1 MPKGFTLI
9 HKIGTFYNNKMLQRY
24 EQDISNLIVLIKMTD
39 EIISRF
45 GRYQGRKRVL
55 VEQERASQRKFR
67 EDTGLQ
73 ENKGQEADVLG
84 GRELSI
90 KKVKE

>member
-1 MPKGFTLI
+1 MGLHQGLEDTREERGCWLSRKG
-9 HKIGTFYNNKMLQRY
+9 
-24 EQDISNLIVLIKMTD
+24 
-39 EIISRF
+39 
-45 GRYQGRKRVL
+45 L
-55 VEQERASQRKFR
+55 VKEKFR

-84 GRELSI
+84 RRELSI

>member
-1 MPKGFTLI
+1 MCFFI
-9 HKIGTFYNNKMLQRY
+9 HIL
-24 EQDISNLIVLIKMTD
+24 
-39 EIISRF
+39 
-45 GRYQGRKRVL
+45 YQGLEDIKKERGCWLSRKEPVK
-55 VEQERASQRKFR
+55 EKFR

-90 KKVKE
+90 KKC